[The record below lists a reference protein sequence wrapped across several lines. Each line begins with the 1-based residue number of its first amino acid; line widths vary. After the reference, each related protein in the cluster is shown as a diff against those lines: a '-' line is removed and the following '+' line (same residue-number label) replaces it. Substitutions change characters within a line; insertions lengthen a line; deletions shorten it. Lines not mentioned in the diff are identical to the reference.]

1 MKIVIIEDEPKTA
14 RDLAKTILSILPQ
27 AEIVCNIESVEEG
40 KLYFQNSTDIDLIF
54 SDIQLGDGLSF
65 EIFEEKKGAIP
76 IIFCTAYNEYALQA
90 FKTFG
95 IDYILKP
102 FSTANIR
109 QAIEKYQTLAFKNNP
124 PKTSAYMEIMEA
136 IKQQLNP
143 NSIQSTTILIFRGDK
158 IIPIEIEKI
167 AILCID
173 NAIVY
178 AFSFEG
184 QKLSTNYKLDD
195 LEQKL
200 SPQFFRANR
209 QFLINRKAVKEAS
222 QSFHRKLEVH
232 FHVPFSETVFVG
244 KEKVSVFLDWLTR

>member
-40 KLYFQNSTDIDLIF
+40 KLYFQHSTDIDLIF

-76 IIFCTAYNEYALQA
+76 IIFCTAYNDYALQA
-90 FKTFG
+90 FQNPLALIIFLNLFLQQ
-95 IDYILKP
+95 ILGKRLRNIKP
-102 FSTANIR
+102 WHSKI
-109 QAIEKYQTLAFKNNP
+109 IP
-124 PKTSAYMEIMEA
+124 PKQVAYMEIMEA

-167 AILCID
+167 AILFID

-200 SPQFFRANR
+200 SPSIFSS
-209 QFLINRKAVKEAS
+209 KSAVS
-222 QSFHRKLEVH
+222 HQ
-232 FHVPFSETVFVG
+232 
-244 KEKVSVFLDWLTR
+244 